1 MLKLEDRLAGNDSLN
16 IFRTFE
22 LNFCDNVKQTSD
34 AKNKCI

>member
-22 LNFCDNVKQTSD
+22 PNFCDNVKQTSNTE
-34 AKNKCI
+34 NKCI